1 MMKTL
6 FQVIFFSLFFAIES
20 SYAQHVSGPQLDKL
34 SLSNHLTKEQLKVL
48 NSYSQTEYGII
59 NHALRT
65 KDRQRIKE
73 ARKPICTIDKL
84 MTTTPSLKEN
94 LLVYRGHYYLQERG
108 DKVGYEF
115 NAETFVSTSL
125 SKTIALKFAE
135 VGEGTE
141 LSVLDVIEVDPAFVK
156 YIWLAPYSAFK
167 HEKEILLDRNVR
179 FKVVDV
185 KKAKHP
191 TTKSL
196 LIVRTLNVVDS
207 KKNELVEKTLNCPK

>member
-1 MMKTL
+1 MKTL
-6 FQVIFFSLFFAIES
+6 LQLIFFSLLFSIES
-20 SYAQHVSGPQLDKL
+20 SYAQYVSQPQLDKL
-34 SLSNHLTKEQLKVL
+34 SLSNRYTKEQLKVL

-73 ARKPICTIDKL
+73 ARNPICTIDKL
-84 MTTTPSLKEN
+84 MTTTPGLKEN

-125 SKTIALKFAE
+125 SKTVALKFAE

-156 YIWLAPYSAFK
+156 YIWLAPYSSFK
-167 HEKEILLDRNVR
+167 HEKEILLDRNIR

-185 KKAKHP
+185 KRAKHP
-191 TTKSL
+191 KTKSL
-196 LIVRTLNVVDS
+196 LFVRTLNVVDNN
-207 KKNELVEKTLNCPK
+207 KNDLVEKILNCPK